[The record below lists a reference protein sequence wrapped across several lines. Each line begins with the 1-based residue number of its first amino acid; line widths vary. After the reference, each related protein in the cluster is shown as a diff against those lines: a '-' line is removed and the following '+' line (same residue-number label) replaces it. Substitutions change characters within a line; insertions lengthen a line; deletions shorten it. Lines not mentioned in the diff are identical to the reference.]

1 MKCAIVCEI
10 YHEGT
15 SAALSGAHYSNSYR
29 ISFHIFNCDVQSM
42 LLYTCTLKSLV
53 CVYCAIYINIGSTEV
68 GSGNAR
74 TQPSSHLPTPHK
86 LLLVLWLLL
95 CVSVCVCVEK
105 REWCRLPILT
115 HIVFVLSLA
124 KMQEMDRFTQLY
136 EMK

>member
-1 MKCAIVCEI
+1 
-10 YHEGT
+10 
-15 SAALSGAHYSNSYR
+15 
-29 ISFHIFNCDVQSM
+29 M